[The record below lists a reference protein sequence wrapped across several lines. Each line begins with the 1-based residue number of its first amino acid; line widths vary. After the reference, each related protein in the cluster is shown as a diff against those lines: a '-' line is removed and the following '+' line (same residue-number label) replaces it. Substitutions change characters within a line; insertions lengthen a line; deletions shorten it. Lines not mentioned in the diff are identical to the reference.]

1 MVVKTFSLKEIS
13 AYKKSSDLSNKIY
26 SVVSAWQWFDK
37 QTLGS
42 QIVRSVDSISA
53 NIAEGF
59 GRYHKKDKIKF
70 FYNARGSAFES
81 IHWLEKA
88 TERKLIPTKEIASL
102 TIIFQELP
110 KEINSLILLTNKN
123 LKY

>member
-1 MVVKTFSLKEIS
+1 MEIKTFSLKEIS

-26 SVVSAWQWFDK
+26 SVVSSWQWFDK

-42 QIVRSVDSISA
+42 QIVRSVDSISS

-70 FYNARGSAFES
+70 YYNARGSAFES

-88 TERKLIPTKEIASL
+88 TERKLIPTKEIENL
-102 TIIFQELP
+102 TVLFQELP
-110 KEINSLILLTNKN
+110 KEINGLILITNKN